1 MDLMTIGA
9 FSERTRLSAKALRL
23 YDRLGLVRPA
33 RTDPASGYRFY
44 REDQVDGARL
54 VALLRRLGMP
64 LPVIADVLRL
74 PAGAAAEAIGGYW
87 AEIESATAERRVLV
101 SYIQAR
107 LAGGDMARYD
117 IQTRTMPR
125 RTLVAVTRHVHA
137 DEAGPFFGA
146 SFARLRAAGPGI
158 EGIAGCPF
166 VVYYGEVSE
175 DSDGPVEL
183 CRPVA
188 ADHDPDPDPDLADAD
203 VQARTEPSHEEVF
216 IRVAMK
222 DMGWPA
228 LAPAVDALEDW
239 GRDCRRAP
247 ACALRQVLIADQRT
261 AEPDTPVCDL
271 SVPLRLLVPC
281 LDAGLADDQAVFEVE
296 DGYAQDPRAARVT
309 AVLDEG
315 RVVVADHEALD
326 LVGHVPP
333 AHVGEVLA
341 DRGAAANDLGV
352 AGLIVPVDDVQF
364 GVLGV
369 QAEEGGGV
377 ALLDAAPQCLRVE
390 RLARMAADRGDGG
403 QHSDRGRLRGHA
415 HRSRPPAREL
425 AGGARE

>member
-23 YDRLGLVRPA
+23 YDRLGLLQPA
-33 RTDPASGYRFY
+33 RTDPVSGYRFY

-64 LPVIADVLRL
+64 LTVIADVMRL
-74 PAGAAAEAIGGYW
+74 PAGEAAEAIGGYW
-87 AEIESATAERRVLV
+87 AQVESATAERRVLV

-117 IQTRTMPR
+117 IQTRTMPG

-137 DEAGPFFGA
+137 HQAGPFFSD

-188 ADHDPDPDPDLADAD
+188 ADPDLAGPDLADAGLAD
-203 VQARTEPSHEEVF
+203 ADLQARTEPSHEEVF

-228 LAPAVDALEDW
+228 LAPAVDALEAW
-239 GRDCRRAP
+239 IRERRRAP
-247 ACALRQVLIADQRT
+247 AGALRQVLIADQRT

-271 SVPLRLLVPC
+271 SVPLR
-281 LDAGLADDQAVFEVE
+281 
-296 DGYAQDPRAARVT
+296 
-309 AVLDEG
+309 
-315 RVVVADHEALD
+315 
-326 LVGHVPP
+326 
-333 AHVGEVLA
+333 
-341 DRGAAANDLGV
+341 
-352 AGLIVPVDDVQF
+352 
-364 GVLGV
+364 
-369 QAEEGGGV
+369 
-377 ALLDAAPQCLRVE
+377 
-390 RLARMAADRGDGG
+390 
-403 QHSDRGRLRGHA
+403 
-415 HRSRPPAREL
+415 
-425 AGGARE
+425 